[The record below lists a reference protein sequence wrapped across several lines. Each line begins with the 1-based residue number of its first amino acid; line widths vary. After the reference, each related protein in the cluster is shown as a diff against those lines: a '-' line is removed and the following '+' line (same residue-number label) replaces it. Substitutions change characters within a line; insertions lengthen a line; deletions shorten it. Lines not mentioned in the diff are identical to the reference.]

1 MGHTRMEK
9 ENQKKTIMENKPET
23 AAEAGGGENSAGL
36 PQAGV
41 TEKSGYL
48 MQAFRLFHLR
58 DQVQRTFSPH
68 YHDFYKVVI
77 FIEGK
82 VCYHVEGRA
91 YELQPWDVLL
101 VDRFA
106 IHKPEIDASVPYE
119 RFIFWIRSDLEEQS
133 LLACFDRTKRGGDE
147 LLRLKARQQQVVRRL
162 LQQME
167 EEHKRMVK
175 EDRPEKQGPK
185 SDAQEEANP
194 PEEGLWDRIM
204 EDSLFQQLLV
214 QLNRFFIARRT
225 RPEEKVF
232 SSDERVE
239 DLLGYI
245 NRNLTGD
252 LSVEA
257 LSRRMYMSRYYLMR
271 LFKEGTGYTLHRYIL
286 NKRLIL
292 AQGLIDQGVPVV
304 RAAHESGFGDYTSF
318 VRAYRKQF
326 GAAPTRRRAGRYEEF
341 QPE

>member
-1 MGHTRMEK
+1 MEK
-9 ENQKKTIMENKPET
+9 KQEN
-23 AAEAGGGENSAGL
+23 AAEAGVGENTTGF
-36 PQAGV
+36 PQTGV

-48 MQAFRLFHLR
+48 MQVFRLFHLR

-68 YHDFYKVVI
+68 YHDFYKIVI

-106 IHKPEIDASVPYE
+106 IHQPEIDASVPYE
-119 RFIFWIRSDLEEQS
+119 RFIFWIRSDLAQQS
-133 LLACFDRTKRGGDE
+133 LLALFDRTKRGGDE
-147 LLRLKARQQQVVRRL
+147 LLRLDARQQQVVRRL
-162 LQQME
+162 LAQME
-167 EEHKRMVK
+167 EEHKRRGTD
-175 EDRPEKQGPK
+175 DRPGKQRSGSNVQGK
-185 SDAQEEANP
+185 AFP
-194 PEEGLWDRIM
+194 PEETEVWDGIM

-214 QLNRFFIARRT
+214 QLNRFFFARRT

-292 AQGLIDQGVPVV
+292 AQSLIDQGVPVV